1 MARTV
6 LNHGVI
12 VSYIVTLVPQ
22 GVAPMDCDI
31 DMLAQLLKLKDVLAL
46 FQVLKLD
53 LAIGPA
59 SVDRDGL
66 KEVLQDHR
74 PRGLRV
80 PYLQEREVCGFSLA

>member
-12 VSYIVTLVPQ
+12 VRNIVTLVPQ
-22 GVAPMDCDI
+22 GVASVDSDI
-31 DMLAQLLKLKDVLAL
+31 DLLVQLLKLKDVLAL

-59 SVDRDGL
+59 GVDRD
-66 KEVLQDHR
+66 
-74 PRGLRV
+74 
-80 PYLQEREVCGFSLA
+80 